1 MERALIEK
9 YLAGENS
16 SRETQQLRQLLESKP
31 SVERSA
37 EEQALLLMLTG
48 IRQEP
53 DDDLFGA
60 DYSDEY
66 EKVVRRN
73 TRRKLWKTAAAT
85 IAIAACVVAVWFLG
99 HGESGVR
106 TNELEVNGGKS
117 GTGSQENNPVIKES
131 LQSDSDFTTAV
142 PNPELPVGEH
152 VKPEVNHYAW
162 AKALMESYKEE
173 DLGEITETTD
183 NMLRQEK
190 DWAQK

>member
-31 SVERSA
+31 SAERAA

-131 LQSDSDFTTAV
+131 LLSDSDFTTAV

>member
-31 SVERSA
+31 SAERSA

-48 IRQEP
+48 IRQET

-85 IAIAACVVAVWFLG
+85 MAIAACVIAVWFMG
-99 HGESGVR
+99 SGESGVR
-106 TNELEVNGGKS
+106 TNELEVKSGKS
-117 GTGSQENNPVIKES
+117 GTGTQENNLAIKES
-131 LQSDSDFTTAV
+131 PQSDSDSTTAV

-173 DLGEITETTD
+173 DLGEITETTG
-183 NMLRQEK
+183 NMPRQEK